1 MKPSNKTPEGKKE
14 RTNKMKKNLYVILGT
29 TAVLATAIA
38 VAACATKKNQVKT
51 QPQIPHKETTI
62 TETTISDDGQNPVM
76 NFIGNY
82 YGGRACVSVEAK
94 GSDEAE
100 ITVVWG
106 DSYNTK
112 AVWTMSGTFNEDTT
126 SVFYDNAI
134 KKMITLNE
142 KGDVI
147 FEEYL
152 YTSGRGEFVFSYDG
166 VTWNDLEEHMA
177 DTMVFR
183 FGNSVEEVC
192 TTIFPG
198 DVVETIPSEPTA
210 TPTPKPTD
218 KPTATPTPIPT
229 ATPVPTEKPVETEV
243 KPTETSVV
251 PSEPVAT
258 TEVTEPAPKTV
269 ADINGEYKNG
279 RVTVEV
285 DSEDPENVQIWV
297 IWTASHNSKA
307 VWSMS
312 GKYDPVTETISYDN
326 GVKKVFT
333 YTEEGEPET
342 ETVEYTNDKGVF
354 VFSYNGVTWDEYN
367 ENIAEGMVFIKEV

>member
-1 MKPSNKTPEGKKE
+1 
-14 RTNKMKKNLYVILGT
+14 
-29 TAVLATAIA
+29 
-38 VAACATKKNQVKT
+38 
-51 QPQIPHKETTI
+51 
-62 TETTISDDGQNPVM
+62 
-76 NFIGNY
+76 
-82 YGGRACVSVEAK
+82 
-94 GSDEAE
+94 
-100 ITVVWG
+100 
-106 DSYNTK
+106 
-112 AVWTMSGTFNEDTT
+112 
-126 SVFYDNAI
+126 
-134 KKMITLNE
+134 
-142 KGDVI
+142 
-147 FEEYL
+147 
-152 YTSGRGEFVFSYDG
+152 
-166 VTWNDLEEHMA
+166 MA

-218 KPTATPTPIPT
+218 KPTATPTPK
-229 ATPVPTEKPVETEV
+229 PTEKPVETEA
-243 KPTETSVV
+243 KPTETAAAPTEPAATQPSV
-251 PSEPVAT
+251 
-258 TEVTEPAPKTV
+258 EVTEPAPKTA
-269 ADINGEYKNG
+269 ADINGEYKSG

-312 GKYDPVTETISYDN
+312 GKYDPATETISYEN
-326 GVKKVFT
+326 GTKKVFT

>member
-1 MKPSNKTPEGKKE
+1 MKPSNKTPEGKQE
-14 RTNKMKKNLYVILGT
+14 RTKKMKKNLYVILGT

-38 VAACATKKNQVKT
+38 VAACATKKNTAKAAA
-51 QPQIPHKETTI
+51 QPQLRETIAKETI
-62 TETTISDDGQNPVM
+62 VPDDGQNPVM

-82 YGGRACVSVEAK
+82 YGGRACVTVDAVGE
-94 GSDEAE
+94 DEAE

-106 DSYNTK
+106 SSYDTK
-112 AVWTMSGTFNEDTT
+112 AVWTMSGTFNEATT

-142 KGDVI
+142 KGEVI

-166 VTWNDLEEHMA
+166 VTWNDLEEHIA

-210 TPTPKPTD
+210 TPTPKPTN
-218 KPTATPTPIPT
+218 KPTATPTPK
-229 ATPVPTEKPVETEV
+229 PTEKPSETEA
-243 KPTETSVV
+243 KPTETAAAPTEPAATQPSV
-251 PSEPVAT
+251 
-258 TEVTEPAPKTV
+258 EVTEPAPKTA
-269 ADINGEYKNG
+269 ADINGEYKSG

-312 GKYDPVTETISYDN
+312 GKYDPATETISYEN
-326 GVKKVFT
+326 GTKKVFT
-333 YTEEGEPET
+333 YTEEGELET

-367 ENIAEGMVFIKEV
+367 ENIAEGMVFVKEV

>member
-1 MKPSNKTPEGKKE
+1 
-14 RTNKMKKNLYVILGT
+14 MKKNVFVVLGVT
-29 TAVLATAIA
+29 TALVTSVAIA
-38 VAACATKKNQVKT
+38 ACTAKKNQVKT
-51 QPQIPHKETTI
+51 EPQIILKETAI
-62 TETTISDDGQNPVM
+62 NETTISDDGQNPAM
-76 NFIGNY
+76 NFIGKY
-82 YGGRACVSVEAK
+82 FGGRACVSVEAI
-94 GSDEAE
+94 GEDEAE

-112 AVWTMSGTFNEDTT
+112 AVWTMSGTFNEATT

-142 KGDVI
+142 KGEVI

-152 YTSGRGEFVFSYDG
+152 YTGGRGEFVFSYDG

-183 FGNSVEEVC
+183 FGDSVEDVC

-218 KPTATPTPIPT
+218 KPTATPTP
-229 ATPVPTEKPVETEV
+229 
-243 KPTETSVV
+243 KPTETATAPTEPAATQPSV
-251 PSEPVAT
+251 
-258 TEVTEPAPKTV
+258 EVTEPAPKTA
-269 ADINGEYKNG
+269 ADINGEYKSG

-312 GKYDPVTETISYDN
+312 GKYDPATETISYEN
-326 GVKKVFT
+326 GTKKVFT

>member
-1 MKPSNKTPEGKKE
+1 MKPSSKTPEGKQE

-38 VAACATKKNQVKT
+38 VAACATKKNTAKAAA
-51 QPQIPHKETTI
+51 QPQFRETIVKETI
-62 TETTISDDGQNPVM
+62 APDEGQNPVM

-112 AVWTMSGTFNEDTT
+112 AVWTMSGTFNEATT

-142 KGDVI
+142 KGEVI

-218 KPTATPTPIPT
+218 KPTATPTPK
-229 ATPVPTEKPVETEV
+229 PTEKPSETEA
-243 KPTETSVV
+243 KPTETTAAPTEPAATQPSV
-251 PSEPVAT
+251 
-258 TEVTEPAPKTV
+258 EVTEPAPKTA
-269 ADINGEYKNG
+269 ADINGVYKSG

-312 GKYDPVTETISYDN
+312 GKYDPATETISYEN
-326 GVKKVFT
+326 GTKKVFT

>member
-1 MKPSNKTPEGKKE
+1 
-14 RTNKMKKNLYVILGT
+14 MKKNLYVILGT

-106 DSYNTK
+106 SSYDTK
-112 AVWTMSGTFNEDTT
+112 AVWTMSGTFNEATT

-142 KGDVI
+142 KGEVI

-166 VTWNDLEEHMA
+166 VTWNDLEEHIA

>member
-1 MKPSNKTPEGKKE
+1 
-14 RTNKMKKNLYVILGT
+14 MKKNVFVLLGT
-29 TAVLATAIA
+29 AAVLATAIA
-38 VAACATKKNQVKT
+38 VGACASKKIQAKEAAQFQFRET
-51 QPQIPHKETTI
+51 IAKETI
-62 TETTISDDGQNPVM
+62 TPDDGQNPAM

-82 YGGRACVSVEAK
+82 YGGRACISVEAK

-126 SVFYDNAI
+126 SVFYENGI
-134 KKMITLNE
+134 KKVITLNE
-142 KGDVI
+142 KGEVI
-147 FEEYL
+147 AEKYL
-152 YTSGRGEFVFSYDG
+152 YTDGRGEFVFSYDG
-166 VTWNDLEEHMA
+166 VTWSDMEEHMA

-183 FGNSVEEVC
+183 FGDSVEDVC
-192 TTIFPG
+192 TTIFP
-198 DVVETIPSEPTA
+198 DEVVETVPSEPTATTEPKSADKPAPTA
-210 TPTPKPTD
+210 TPTPKP
-218 KPTATPTPIPT
+218 
-229 ATPVPTEKPVETEV
+229 VETEV
-243 KPTETSVV
+243 KPVETEAKPVETAAAPTEPAATQPSV
-251 PSEPVAT
+251 
-258 TEVTEPAPKTV
+258 EVTEPAPKTA
-269 ADINGEYKNG
+269 ADINGEYKSG

-312 GKYDPVTETISYDN
+312 GKYDPATETISYEN
-326 GVKKVFT
+326 GTKKVFT
-333 YTEEGEPET
+333 YTEEGELET